1 MSRKMTTIQKILL
14 HLLLIICVGM
24 TIMPVVLVFFSSLKE
39 SSTLISTSLIPKFS
53 ELSLVNYK
61 RLLTETPFLRWVW
74 NTVVVSALSSV
85 IAIIVTALAGYAFS
99 RFKFFGRKNGLMAM
113 ILLQMFPAAM
123 AMVAIFSMLQHLGD
137 LTGGLIGLDSLLG
150 LSLVYIGAGIP
161 FNTWMIKGYV
171 DSLPK
176 ELEESALIDGAGTTK
191 TFTRIILPLMGPI
204 LAVVAIFNFISPY
217 SDFIFPSVVIFDESK
232 YTLAV
237 GMQSFISGNFSTN
250 WSLFTAGSILGAIPI
265 MVLFFVLQG
274 FLVEGL
280 TKGAVKG

>member
-1 MSRKMTTIQKILL
+1 MSRKMTTFQKILL

-123 AMVAIFSMLQHLGD
+123 AMVDGVLAGSEKDMVEVLASHLD
-137 LTGGLIGLDSLLG
+137 
-150 LSLVYIGAGIP
+150 IP
-161 FNTWMIKGYV
+161 IARRQ
-171 DSLPK
+171 
-176 ELEESALIDGAGTTK
+176 ALIEEVRQGVT
-191 TFTRIILPLMGPI
+191 
-204 LAVVAIFNFISPY
+204 
-217 SDFIFPSVVIFDESK
+217 SVR
-232 YTLAV
+232 
-237 GMQSFISGNFSTN
+237 
-250 WSLFTAGSILGAIPI
+250 SLR
-265 MVLFFVLQG
+265 
-274 FLVEGL
+274 EE
-280 TKGAVKG
+280 